1 MPDTD
6 RVSSVIA
13 VRSARL
19 CCATDCSARR
29 DLPTRKVKKTNI
41 GTRIND
47 MTVSL
52 QDSTHIAT
60 KLEAM
65 ITTFERMLE
74 AVSVTM
80 LCTPATSLVSRDWIS
95 PVRVDVKKRIDRDCR
110 CA

>member
-19 CCATDCSARR
+19 CWATDWSARR
-29 DLPTRKVKKTNI
+29 DLPTRKVKKTNS
-41 GTRIND
+41 GTRTSDRI
-47 MTVSL
+47 VSC
-52 QDSTHIAT
+52 QDSQAMAA
-60 KLEAM
+60 KLETM

-95 PVRVDVKKRIDRDCR
+95 PVRVDVKNRIDRDCR